1 MRRSAARLRMA
12 AQTSEPEDR
21 GLHHGPTAPYSL
33 LTEQQLEEVFA
44 AALTLLA
51 ETGVVFEPGTEADA
65 MFRKAGARMPRPAA
79 PNCGTVTAPR
89 QLRLTATT
97 HGFSRE

>member
-1 MRRSAARLRMA
+1 MA

-21 GLHHGPTAPYSL
+21 GLHHGPTAPYCL

-51 ETGVVFEPGTEADA
+51 ETGVVFEPGTGPMRCSA
-65 MFRKAGARMPRPAA
+65 MLASAK
-79 PNCGTVTAPR
+79 TA
-89 QLRLTATT
+89 LSAF
-97 HGFSRE
+97 H